1 MIAISDEAVGRIQ
14 HRLGLSPRRPP
25 EMAFSS
31 YEMALYEAADLVTR
45 SGWAPA
51 DACELVG
58 LPTDSYLP
66 LDDGRLPFT
75 PTPDEIATKT
85 AAIRSGGIVMNDK
98 SAERWRQDREFRAWN
113 DAYDLAGDIDEDR
126 LTMPS
131 WFHG

>member
-1 MIAISDEAVGRIQ
+1 
-14 HRLGLSPRRPP
+14 
-25 EMAFSS
+25 MAFSS

-45 SGWAPA
+45 SGWSPA

-75 PTPDEIATKT
+75 PTPKEIATKT

-126 LTMPS
+126 LTMPE
-131 WFHG
+131 WFRG